1 MNLGRRG
8 LRLAETIVGMAG
20 IAVIMALALTGGPQW
35 LTDRPARAQFR
46 HCGDGLNL
54 IEWEPGTITLTPNS
68 GFAGTPFTVEVTGIP
83 TDMETRGIEI
93 LWDWDS
99 ATPDEELIGDGAV
112 GPDETSITVDAVVP
126 EDADADSYWVAAC
139 WLRPISDTWFYKLAT
154 FAVVEPTPTPLYT
167 PTPSPTA
174 TLTPVT
180 TPTGTPEPTAKVLN
194 CPPAN
199 KWAIAVWDGPDTG
212 AGEALGACGEGAVEA
227 AYYIDP
233 ESQNWLRWFR
243 GRPEISTLAGLD
255 RLQAVLAL
263 ASLVASA
270 IATPIPIDH
279 PPPDE
284 GQMHNCPLPGKWA
297 IAVWDGV
304 DIDTSGA
311 LSNCAEEI
319 DFAYHLDPESQLWR
333 RWFAGLPE
341 ISNFETVNGGQ
352 GLIAHGK
359 ATLPA
364 PLGRIAFISNRDAN
378 DLEIYAVN
386 SDGTGLA
393 NLTKSPGADDSP
405 AWSPD
410 GSKLAF
416 RSYRDGNSEIYVMN
430 ADGTGQTRLTTDPS
444 DDEQPVWSPNGS
456 RIAFVSR
463 RSGGSEIWVMNADG
477 SGQTRLSW
485 WPSGGPTDPAWSPDS
500 SKIAFESW
508 SDIYVADA
516 VGAGQPVPVPTN
528 LTNSPSPVSEIE
540 PAWSP
545 DGSKIAY
552 RCCDDDNWEIYVMNA
567 DGTSPTNISNSPGW
581 DTDQAWSPDGIQIA
595 FSSDR
600 DGNAEIYVVK
610 PDGTSLTRV
619 TNTSGD
625 HEYDPSWAPGSSR
638 VAVECTIGT
647 NVEVC
652 VVDAQGETNV
662 SNHPWVDMDPVWSP

>member
-1 MNLGRRG
+1 MNVGRRG
-8 LRLAETIVGMAG
+8 LRLAVGAAAAVG
-20 IAVIMALALTGGPQW
+20 VAVILAFALSGALWPAGGPAQ
-35 LTDRPARAQFR
+35 AQFR
-46 HCGDGLNL
+46 HCGDGDNL
-54 IEWEPGTITLTPNS
+54 FEWPNAVVTLTPNS
-68 GFAGTPFTVEVTGIP
+68 GFAGTSFAAEVTGIP
-83 TDMETRGIEI
+83 TDIETRGIEI
-93 LWDWDS
+93 LWDWDL
-99 ATPDEELIGDGAV
+99 AEPDDELIGSGAV
-112 GPDETSITVDAVVP
+112 GPDETSITVSAVVP

-139 WLRPISDTWFYKLAT
+139 WLRPISDTWYYKLAT
-154 FAVVEPTPTPLYT
+154 FAVVEPTPTPT
-167 PTPSPTA
+167 PTPTATPEATPTPLPTA
-174 TLTPVT
+174 TPP
-180 TPTGTPEPTAKVLN
+180 PTSGQVLN

-199 KWAIAVWDGPDTG
+199 KWAIAVWAGPDTG
-212 AGEALGACGEGAVEA
+212 AGEALDACGEGAIDS

-233 ESQNWLRWFR
+233 DSQLWLRYLA
-243 GRPEISTLAGLD
+243 GRPELSNLE
-255 RLQAVLAL
+255 AL
-263 ASLVASA
+263 GDMQGVIAHGTGEAEPSAAAS
-270 IATPIPIDH
+270 PG
-279 PPPDE
+279 E
-284 GQMHNCPLPGKWA
+284 GVMRNCPLPGKWA

-319 DFAYHLDPESQLWR
+319 DFAYHIDPDSQAWL

-341 ISNFETVNGGQ
+341 ISNFEMVKGGE
-352 GLIAHGK
+352 GLLAHGK
-359 ATLPA
+359 AEPA
-364 PLGRIAFISNRDAN
+364 APVERIAFVSNRDAN

-386 SDGTGLA
+386 SDGTGLT
-393 NLTKSPGADDSP
+393 NLTKNKGADDSP

-430 ADGTGQTRLTTDPS
+430 ADGTGQARLTTDPA

-463 RSGGSEIWVMNADG
+463 RTGGSEVWVMNADG

-485 WPSGGPTDPAWSPDS
+485 WPSGGPTDPTWSPDGA
-500 SKIAFESW
+500 KIAFESW

-516 VGAGQPVPVPTN
+516 VAAGQPVPVATN
-528 LTNSPSPVSEIE
+528 LTNSASPISEIE

-545 DGSKIAY
+545 DGSNIAF

-567 DGTSPTNISNSPGW
+567 DGTSPTNVSNNPAW
-581 DTDQAWSPDGIQIA
+581 DTDQAWSPDGTQIA

-625 HEYDPSWAPGSSR
+625 HEYDASWAPGSSR
-638 VAVECTIGT
+638 VAVECTIST

-652 VVDAQGETNV
+652 VVDSNGVTNV
-662 SNHPWVDMDPVWSP
+662 SNHPWVDMDPAWSP

>member
-1 MNLGRRG
+1 MSVGRRG
-8 LRLAETIVGMAG
+8 LRLAVAAATAAG
-20 IAVIMALALTGGPQW
+20 IAGILAIAVVGGSQW
-35 LTDRPARAQFR
+35 ATERPARAQFR
-46 HCGDGLNL
+46 HCGDGTNL

-112 GPDETSITVDAVVP
+112 GPDETSITVSAVVP
-126 EDADADSYWVAAC
+126 EDAEADSYWVAAC
-139 WLRPISDTWFYKLAT
+139 WLRPISDTWFYKRAT
-154 FAVVEPTPTPLYT
+154 FAVVEPTPTATPTLTATPEAT
-167 PTPSPTA
+167 PTPLPTA
-174 TLTPVT
+174 TPP
-180 TPTGTPEPTAKVLN
+180 PTSGHVLN

-199 KWAIAVWDGPDTG
+199 KWAIAVWDGPGTG
-212 AGEALGACGEGAVEA
+212 VGEALGACGEGAIDS

-233 ESQNWLRWFR
+233 DSQLWLRYLA
-243 GRPEISTLAGLD
+243 GRPELSNLEALGDMQGVIVHGMPGAQPGDGFVPASTENEM
-255 RLQAVLAL
+255 R
-263 ASLVASA
+263 
-270 IATPIPIDH
+270 
-279 PPPDE
+279 
-284 GQMHNCPLPGKWA
+284 NCPQPGKWA

-319 DFAYHLDPESQLWR
+319 DFAYHIDPDSQAWL

-341 ISNFETVNGGQ
+341 ISNFEMVKSGE
-352 GLIAHGK
+352 GLLAHGK
-359 ATLPA
+359 ATLPT
-364 PLGRIAFISNRDAN
+364 PLGRIAFISNRDGN

-386 SDGTGLA
+386 SDGTGLT
-393 NLTKSPGADDSP
+393 NLTNNKGADDSP

-410 GSKLAF
+410 GTKLAF
-416 RSYRDGNSEIYVMN
+416 RSYRDSNSEIYVMN
-430 ADGTGQTRLTTDPS
+430 ADGTGQTRLTTDPA

-477 SGQTRLSW
+477 SGQTKLTW
-485 WPSGGPTDPAWSPDS
+485 WPSGGPTAPSWSPDG

-516 VGAGQPVPVPTN
+516 VAAGQPVPVATN
-528 LTNSPSPVSEIE
+528 LTNSASPISEIE

-545 DGSKIAY
+545 DGAKIAF

-581 DTDQAWSPDGIQIA
+581 DTDQAWAPDGIQIA

-619 TNTSGD
+619 TSTSGD
-625 HEYDPSWAPGSSR
+625 HEYDASWAPGSSR
-638 VAVECTIGT
+638 VAVECTIST

-652 VVDAQGETNV
+652 VVDSNGVTNV
-662 SNHPWVDMDPVWSP
+662 SNHPWVDMDPAWSP